1 MTPADAGAPLT
12 HGEGGF
18 VAVAHRGLRW
28 LGRQLPK
35 FGLVHERPKT
45 CLCLGSTRAEVWQP
59 GAEVWLFGQAA
70 WAI

>member
-35 FGLVHERPKT
+35 FGLVHERPK
-45 CLCLGSTRAEVWQP
+45 LASVWAARAQRVWQP